1 MAYFTFHRF
10 SVCFIYVAAIMAAV
24 SVVSCTDESLYDDN
38 GMHFTQPVFDVQVN
52 SSWTKGNV
60 TTRGEN
66 THISIEKIEDCGYEQ
81 QLYLVTEL
89 EKLEVYSASLEER
102 PKTRG
107 TSVTGTTFPE
117 SFGLFA
123 ICHDGEEKA
132 ENFTGTLYADNIKI
146 EKQGNLWQAAGN
158 ELNWV
163 GTGRMLFNAYAP
175 YTSGTSGISYTE
187 AGMPCLKFTV
197 NKTVKDQTDLLT
209 SKADTPGS
217 QRGAVSLDF
226 SHALSAITICT
237 DGDAML
243 AGEISRVTIS
253 GIYGSGKLELNTGKW
268 TSSGN
273 PDATYSAETEV
284 KLEDKGNHSPY
295 YTGEKL
301 YIAGEENGLTF
312 FMIPQ
317 ALGADA
323 KLSLLFTD
331 KLSGTER
338 TLSASIGGD
347 GKEWKPGQLYT
358 YSISST
364 GVVITPVLEIT
375 KDDDEETPLFGDNGY
390 YQTIPFSGTMRD
402 LKMRSYVKVFQYD
415 EDKEETNKKEVDVP
429 VNVYSSVDEGDWTQ
443 GAWEPDEKPDGE
455 SASAT
460 AFKRG
465 SLVVQAQPLFHDN
478 GNEFNGKYSS
488 VTLEGS
494 YNSPTDLSGTYNH
507 PSSNTNE
514 TANCYMVSNPGYF
527 TFPAVYGN
535 ALKDGENNASAYTIT
550 RTTTPTV
557 GTVDSAKGLK
567 HFVNHH
573 NERITTA
580 YIADQV
586 GDMNIKDAILLWSDS
601 PGLVD
606 MVEYKAGERK
616 IQFRIA
622 KNTIADGNAV
632 IALRNTE
639 NQILWSWHVWVT
651 KLDHCST
658 PIATKAKNNDGT
670 DNSTEYKLMNSM
682 LGYSPAHG
690 GTPSRK
696 IKLKFEFDLKDVSGN
711 KLAISSVYGVPL
723 EFTQDAII
731 ASLAGD
737 NTYYQWGRKD
747 AMLPGVYDKADHEYY
762 TPSQAGTSLTMLNKP
777 IYDQYKGYEFCSSV
791 KKGFTEGMSIDK
803 TIQYPYV
810 FIMGEN
816 TSDNDS
822 YFRKHWHSMG
832 LHSYIEDNALKYTI
846 YNAWNSTA
854 YHHGGANT
862 DQENGIYNN
871 QPVAKTVY
879 DPCPPGFNVPNS
891 NAFAGMGKS
900 GGYNNAIHSGVTWDA
915 TSRSWTVPSEYGETG
930 EIISGVIHATGV
942 RDICIKKYKEGNIDE
957 RMKDA
962 TWPSHSMITFITS
975 ATLGY
980 IENSE
985 GNGEVLIFFVDNR
998 EMTTRG
1004 YKCGYSMVSN
1014 GAYGLTV
1021 WPEFSGTQQST
1032 TN

>member
-1 MAYFTFHRF
+1 MTYFTFHRF
-10 SVCFIYVAAIMAAV
+10 KVCFIYAAVIMAAV
-24 SVVSCTDESLYDDN
+24 LSVVSCTDESLYDDN
-38 GMHFTQPVFDVQVN
+38 GMYFTRPVFDVQVN

-66 THISIEKIEDCGYEQ
+66 THINIEKIEDCGYEQ

-89 EKLEVYSASLEER
+89 EKLEGYSVPLEKKL
-102 PKTRG
+102 KTRG

-123 ICHDGEEKA
+123 ICHDGEEAA
-132 ENFTGTLYADNIKI
+132 ENFTGSLYAKNVEVK
-146 EKQGNLWQAAGN
+146 KQGNLWQAVGN

-237 DGDAML
+237 SGDAML
-243 AGEISRVTIS
+243 AGEISKVTIS

-268 TSSGN
+268 TLSGRS
-273 PDATYSAETEV
+273 DATYSAETEV

-301 YIAGEENGLTF
+301 YIAGEENDLTF

-390 YQTIPFSGTMRD
+390 YQTIPFSGAMRD

-415 EDKEETNKKEVDVP
+415 EDKKETNKKEVDVP
-429 VNVYSSVDEGDWTQ
+429 VNVYSSVDGGEWTL
-443 GAWEPDEKPDGE
+443 GAWEPDERPDSE

-465 SLVVQAQPLFHDN
+465 SLAVQAQPLFHDN
-478 GNEFNGKYSS
+478 DNEFNGKYSS
-488 VTLEGS
+488 AALQGLYS
-494 YNSPTDLSGTYNH
+494 SPTDLSSTYNH
-507 PSSNTNE
+507 PSGNTNE

-535 ALKDGENNASAYTIT
+535 ALKNGENNTSAYTIN
-550 RTTTPTV
+550 RTTPTV
-557 GTVDSAKGLK
+557 GTVDNAKGLK
-567 HFVNHH
+567 YFVNH
-573 NERITTA
+573 NNQQITTA
-580 YIADQV
+580 YIADQP
-586 GDMNIKDAILLWSDS
+586 GAGNIKDAILLWSDS

-606 MVEYKAGERK
+606 MVEYKDKK

-639 NQILWSWHVWVT
+639 NQILWSWHIWVT
-651 KLDHCST
+651 KVDHCST
-658 PIATKAKNNDGT
+658 HIATKAKNNDGSE
-670 DNSTEYKLMNSM
+670 NSTKYKLMNSM
-682 LGYSPAHG
+682 LGYSPAHK
-690 GTPSRK
+690 GTSSRR
-696 IKLKFEFDLKDVSGN
+696 IKMKFEFDLKDVSGN

-747 AMLPGVYDKADHEYY
+747 AMLPGVYDKADHAYY
-762 TPSQAGTSLTMLNKP
+762 TYVANNMSLTMLNKP
-777 IYDQYKGYEFCSSV
+777 IYDQYKGYEFRSSV
-791 KKGFTEGMSIDK
+791 KEGRTNGMNIGE

-816 TSDNDS
+816 ITDSDAH
-822 YFRKHWHSMG
+822 FRKHWHSTG
-832 LHSYIEDNALKYTI
+832 LHSYIEDNASQYTI

-854 YHHGGANT
+854 YHHGGANIA
-862 DQENGIYNN
+862 DNGIYNN
-871 QPVAKTVY
+871 QPVTKTVY

-891 NAFAGMGKS
+891 NAFAGMGKP
-900 GGYNNAIHSGVTWDA
+900 GAYGTFHDGVTWDA
-915 TSRSWTVPSEYGETG
+915 TSRNWTVPSGYGET
-930 EIISGVIHATGV
+930 EKISNVIHATGV
-942 RDICIKKYKEGNIDE
+942 RDICINNFKGSLDAALEK
-957 RMKDA
+957 A
-962 TWPSHSMITFITS
+962 TWPAFCMLTFITS
-975 ATLGY
+975 TTLGY
-980 IENSE
+980 VADDG
-985 GNGEVLIFFVDNR
+985 GNGEVLIFYIDNR
-998 EMTTRG
+998 KMEANGTNIQ
-1004 YKCGYSMVSN
+1004 CGFSVISN

-1021 WPEFSGTQQST
+1021 WPEFSGTQQSA